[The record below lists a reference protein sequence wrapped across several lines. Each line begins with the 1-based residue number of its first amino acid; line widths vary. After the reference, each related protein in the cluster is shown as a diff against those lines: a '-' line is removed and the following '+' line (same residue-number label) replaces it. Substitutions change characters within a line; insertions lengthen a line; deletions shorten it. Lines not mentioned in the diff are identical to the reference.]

1 MLTSSFVR
9 RSAFFFFLIIP
20 LTAAVLSHAQSSS
33 SPPSGIAKLFDLSR
47 NPIHGQLSSNTR
59 ALLTSTEQES
69 FLRELEGLAPNWSL
83 LHDQPGEENGERLFG
98 FNRAR
103 DDAREGHTL
112 LRQRIAFLWAGILRK
127 YVPEYQGFTVAMGP
141 ESTPT
146 HWGMVRF
153 KPMGLPDEMI
163 AVPSPTLRISLQK
176 QLDQGEQIEIKILFI
191 GKLTQAESVMY
202 AFSHDHSGQGMIMPV
217 VQTEGVRYFINL
229 SNR

>member
-9 RSAFFFFLIIP
+9 RKAFFVFLFIS
-20 LTAAVLSHAQSSS
+20 LTATVLSHAQSSS
-33 SPPSGIAKLFDLSR
+33 SPPSGIVELLDLSR
-47 NPIHGQLSSNTR
+47 HPILGQLSSNTR

-103 DDAREGHTL
+103 DEAREGHGL
-112 LRQRIAFLWAGILRK
+112 QRQRIAFLWAGILRK

-141 ESTPT
+141 ELTPT
-146 HWGMVRF
+146 HWGLVRF

-163 AVPSPTLRISLQK
+163 AVPSPTLRISLQN
-176 QLDQGEQIEIKILFI
+176 QLNRGEQIEIHILFTGRLI
-191 GKLTQAESVMY
+191 QGESVMY
-202 AFSHDHSGQGMIMPV
+202 TFSHDHSGQGMIMPV
-217 VQTEGVRYFINL
+217 IQIEGVRYFINL

>member
-9 RSAFFFFLIIP
+9 RSAFLFFLFIP

-33 SPPSGIAKLFDLSR
+33 SPPSGIAELFDLSR
-47 NPIHGQLSSNTR
+47 HSIHGQLSSNTR

-83 LHDQPGEENGERLFG
+83 LHDQPGEESGERLFAI
-98 FNRAR
+98 NRAR
-103 DDAREGHTL
+103 DEAREGHPL
-112 LRQRIAFLWAGILRK
+112 LRQRLAFLWAGILRK
-127 YVPEYQGFTVAMGP
+127 YVPEYHGFTVAMGP
-141 ESTPT
+141 ELTAT

-153 KPMGLPDEMI
+153 KPMGLPAEMI
-163 AVPSPTLRISLQK
+163 AVPSSTLRISLQN
-176 QLDQGEQIEIKILFI
+176 QLDRGKQIEMKILFI
-191 GKLTQAESVMY
+191 GRLIQNESVMY

-217 VQTEGVRYFINL
+217 IRIEGVRYFINL